1 MARPYRMATTGIK
14 IRLLKTGSDLLTDD
28 LFGEKDAELEQQFDD
43 YVTIKGQPRFLQQL
57 RQSAQYT
64 GDGHQT
70 DGYITFAR
78 HTLRRASIS
87 DPQTLKNARVISIN
101 TPDGWEDC
109 NLLIVEVRNRGH
121 LSGGSLIVKAF
132 FKKYGDEEGGGS

>member
-1 MARPYRMATTGIK
+1 MARPYRMATAGIR

-28 LFGEKDAELEQQFDD
+28 LFGEKDAELEQQFDS
-43 YVTIKGQPRFLQQL
+43 YVTVQGQPRLMQQL
-57 RQSAQYT
+57 RQRAQYT

-78 HTLRRASIS
+78 HTLRKAGIT
-87 DPQTLKNARVISIN
+87 DPQSMKNARVVSME
-101 TPDGWEDC
+101 TPDGWETC

-121 LSGGSLIVKAF
+121 LAGGSLLVKAF
-132 FKKYGDEEGGGS
+132 FQKYGDEEGSGA